1 MVLPGR
7 SMYDVGMK
15 LTAEHMRLFCEKI
28 LSMRDQ
34 ETPWVGVDEDGRLL
48 FYDPKEEARSQALLE
63 AANRGMWK
71 NRFGD

>member
-1 MVLPGR
+1 
-7 SMYDVGMK
+7 
-15 LTAEHMRLFCEKI
+15 MRLFCEKI